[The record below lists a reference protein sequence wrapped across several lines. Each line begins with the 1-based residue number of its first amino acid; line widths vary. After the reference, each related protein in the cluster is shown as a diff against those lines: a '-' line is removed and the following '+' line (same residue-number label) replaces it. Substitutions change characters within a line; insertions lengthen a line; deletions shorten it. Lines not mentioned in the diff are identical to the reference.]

1 MKKLLSSVLIS
12 AALLGTSTYALAS
25 EIEITP
31 KATYELT
38 QQHGSDLLFI
48 DVRDPVEIM
57 FIGFTDQVD
66 QNIPYLMV
74 NRNNWRDDQQ
84 RFEMQRNPNFV
95 KEVEQ
100 ALAAKGLDKDA
111 TIITM
116 CRSGSERG
124 LPSAEFLRENGFKNA
139 RYVVNGF
146 QGGSVKE
153 GVHKGF
159 RVKNGWQNAD
169 LPWQSK
175 ANSNKIYR
183 SGQ

>member
-31 KATYELT
+31 QATYALT
-38 QQHGSDLLFI
+38 QQQGNDMLFI

-84 RFEMQRNPNFV
+84 RFEMQP
-95 KEVEQ
+95 K
-100 ALAAKGLDKDA
+100 LCK
-111 TIITM
+111 
-116 CRSGSERG
+116 RS
-124 LPSAEFLRENGFKNA
+124 
-139 RYVVNGF
+139 
-146 QGGSVKE
+146 
-153 GVHKGF
+153 
-159 RVKNGWQNAD
+159 
-169 LPWQSK
+169 
-175 ANSNKIYR
+175 
-183 SGQ
+183 